1 MASCGENS
9 TNNNGVAMI
18 EKPKPELVCK
28 IEANK
33 IIKKKI
39 ISSNKIAPHN
49 Q

>member
-1 MASCGENS
+1 
-9 TNNNGVAMI
+9 VAII

-28 IEANK
+28 IEADK

-49 Q
+49 NNNF